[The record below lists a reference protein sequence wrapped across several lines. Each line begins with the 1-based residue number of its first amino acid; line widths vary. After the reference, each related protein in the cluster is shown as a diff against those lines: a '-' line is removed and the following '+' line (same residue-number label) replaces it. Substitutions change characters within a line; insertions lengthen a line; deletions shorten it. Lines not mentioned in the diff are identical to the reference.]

1 MNAGSDVEDAK
12 EALSSNKDYFKTEY
26 QSLIDDARQKEEQ
39 EVQSRKKQSED
50 LKKSILEDKNF
61 FGEL

>member
-26 QSLIDDARQKEEQ
+26 
-39 EVQSRKKQSED
+39 
-50 LKKSILEDKNF
+50 
-61 FGEL
+61 

>member
-26 QSLIDDARQKEEQ
+26 DTLINEAKQKEE
-39 EVQSRKKQSED
+39 
-50 LKKSILEDKNF
+50 
-61 FGEL
+61 